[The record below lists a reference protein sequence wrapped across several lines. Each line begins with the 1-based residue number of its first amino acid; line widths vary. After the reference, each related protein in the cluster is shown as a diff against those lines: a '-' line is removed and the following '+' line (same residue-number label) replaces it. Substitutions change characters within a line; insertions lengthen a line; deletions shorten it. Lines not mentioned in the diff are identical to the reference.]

1 MNDKIFIVCIELN
14 TKSAIMRFENSLIGK
29 DMPFKIIEGTY
40 GIRADYTATSSMIR
54 DIITSIF
61 GNQCVTMVLKAGLD
75 VSWKLLPEAEAWMKE
90 NL

>member
-40 GIRADYTATSSMIR
+40 GIRADYTACLLYTSPSPR
-54 DIITSIF
+54 D
-61 GNQCVTMVLKAGLD
+61 A
-75 VSWKLLPEAEAWMKE
+75 
-90 NL
+90 